1 MSLFNAPHA
10 RVLLLF
16 ALSLEVISADGL
28 DVFKAI
34 SLETRVPAAWPLP
47 SLAQAACRP
56 CCARARVGGWV
67 GGCVLGGWVGGWV
80 CVVCVCVCVGGWV
93 GGWVCVGWVGGC
105 VCVVCVG
112 GWVCVWVVGVC
123 GVCVYRARHEGTW
136 RCNVVIGNVFDEK
149 YPSRRFAALTL
160 AAWKKSQ
167 N

>member
-80 CVVCVCVCVGGWV
+80 CVVCVGGWV
-93 GGWVCVGWVGGC
+93 GGWVGVVCVCVCVCGWVGGWVG
-105 VCVVCVG
+105 VCWVG
-112 GWVCVWVVGVC
+112 GWVCVCGVCGWVGVC
-123 GVCVYRARHEGTW
+123 VGGGCVWCVCVSCSA
-136 RCNVVIGNVFDEK
+136 
-149 YPSRRFAALTL
+149 
-160 AAWKKSQ
+160 
-167 N
+167 